1 MNPVFMAYALL
12 ALAIISEV
20 TGSTFFWL
28 NLKVS
33 LS

>member
-20 TGSTFFWL
+20 TGSTFFGQI
-28 NLKVS
+28 
-33 LS
+33 